1 MSNDLKVF
9 VGWDSREDIAYQVL
23 RHSILKHADVEI
35 IPVKQYEV
43 RQQGLYSRPVDT
55 TGSTE
60 FTLTRFLVPYLSNYQ
75 GYSLFMDC
83 DMLLTGDI
91 RQILGEAD
99 LSAAVNCVQHDY
111 DVIGQNMTE
120 TKMDGKPQVSYPRKN
135 WSSVML
141 FNNAQCENLTP
152 DLVNSSSPAYLH
164 RMNWAD
170 GSIGGLHHR
179 WNYLAGYYHDN
190 DYMNIH
196 YTDGGPWF
204 EEYRGCPHGDLW
216 KNEVKEMYGIE

>member
-1 MSNDLKVF
+1 MDFKIF
-9 VGWDSREDIAYQVL
+9 IGWDSREDIAFQTL
-23 RHSILKHADVEI
+23 KHSILKYKPDAEI
-35 IPVKQYEV
+35 IPIKQYEM
-43 RQQGLYSRPVDT
+43 REQGLYKRPIDQ

-91 RQILGEAD
+91 SQILHEAD
-99 LSAAVNCVQHDY
+99 LTASVSCVKHNY
-111 DVIGQNMTE
+111 NVIGKYLTD
-120 TKMDGKPQVSYPRKN
+120 TKMDGKPQAIYPCKN

-141 FNNAQCENLTP
+141 FNNAKCEVLTP
-152 DLVNSSSPAYLH
+152 DVVNTASPAYLH
-164 RMNWAD
+164 RMVWAD
-170 GSIGGLHHR
+170 GVGSLHHR

-196 YTDGGPWF
+196 YTDGGAWF
-204 EEYRGCPHGDLW
+204 PEYRNGPHAEKW
-216 KNEVKEMYGIE
+216 KAEIKEMFGIK